1 MGYADRD
8 YHRAGPPR
16 PVSRFADIPVV
27 KWLLLSNI
35 GIFLIVALMLPNSE
49 VVTPLEIYGVYS
61 IDTALEGFQLWR
73 LISFQFLHGGFFHL
87 LFNMWALWIFGPFM
101 ERAWRSK
108 AFLVFYLLCG
118 VGGALFYTV
127 LVFMPGVLPEGL
139 VGDHLLGA
147 SAGIFGILVGVAVLA
162 PNAQIRLLFP
172 PIPMSLKT
180 FALVFIGLEV
190 FLLLTNS
197 SNAGGSAG
205 HLGGALVGVLLL
217 KVPMLRGMLVS
228 VAKPGGG
235 PKAKPVK
242 RARPES
248 KLRPRSALVAAEA
261 TEMDR
266 ILDKINKEGLQS
278 LTDGEREFLK
288 KVSRK

>member
-1 MGYADRD
+1 M
-8 YHRAGPPR
+8 R
-16 PVSRFADIPVV
+16 PEGHFR
-27 KWLLLSNI
+27 
-35 GIFLIVALMLPNSE
+35 
-49 VVTPLEIYGVYS
+49 TPLEIYGVYS

-118 VGGALFYTV
+118 VGGALFYTL
-127 LVFMPGVLPEGL
+127 LVFLPGLLPDGM

-147 SAGIFGILVGVAVLA
+147 SAGIMGILVGVAVLA

-172 PIPMSLKT
+172 PIPMSMKT

-190 FLLLTNS
+190 FLLLSNS

-205 HLGGALVGVLLL
+205 HLGGALVGVLLM
-217 KVPMLRGMLVS
+217 VPALRGLLVRVGS
-228 VAKPGGG
+228 PGGRS
-235 PKAKPVK
+235 KAKPVR

-248 KLRPRSALVAAEA
+248 KLRPRSELVAAEA

-278 LTDGEREFLK
+278 LTDKEREFLK
-288 KVSRK
+288 GVSRK